1 MRTEF
6 GSDTAVRRWAVDQVF
21 ECYLSWIEE
30 CDAVRLAYQRWVES
44 AQAEGRLGYA
54 GYVAAL
60 DREERAARVYADHMA
75 RFRWITDQSEIAPT
89 AA

>member
-6 GSDTAVRRWAVDQVF
+6 GSDTAVGRRAVDEVL
-21 ECYLSWIEE
+21 ECYLSWSEE
-30 CDAVRLAYQRWVES
+30 CHAVRLAYQRWVDS

-54 GYVAAL
+54 AYVAAL
-60 DREERAARVYADHMA
+60 DREDRAARIYADHME
-75 RFRWITDQSEIAPT
+75 RFRSISDQSEIAPR

>member
-6 GSDTAVRRWAVDQVF
+6 GSDTALGRWVVDELL
-21 ECYLSWIEE
+21 ECYVSWREE
-30 CDAVRLAYQRWVES
+30 CRAVRQAYERWVDS
-44 AQAEGRLGYA
+44 TRAEGWLDYA

-60 DREERAARVYADHMA
+60 DREEQAARTYAGHVE
-75 RFRWITDQSEIAPT
+75 RFSWISEQPVTAGT

>member
-6 GSDTAVRRWAVDQVF
+6 GSDSAVGRWAGDELL
-21 ECYLSWIEE
+21 ECYLSWREE
-30 CDAVRLAYQRWVES
+30 CHAVRLAYQRWVDS
-44 AQAEGRLGYA
+44 AQAEGRLGYV

-60 DREERAARVYADHMA
+60 DREEQAARIYADRTE
-75 RFRWITDQSEIAPT
+75 RFSWISDQSEIAST

>member
-6 GSDTAVRRWAVDQVF
+6 GSDSAVGRWTVDELL
-21 ECYLSWIEE
+21 ECYLSWREE
-30 CDAVRLAYQRWVES
+30 CHAVRLAYQRWVDS
-44 AQAEGRLGYA
+44 AQAESRLGYV

-60 DREERAARVYADHMA
+60 DREEQAARIYADHTE
-75 RFRWITDQSEIAPT
+75 RFSWISDQSEIAST